1 MIRFLHPWLLLGLL
15 LVPLFLLWRRR
26 RKPATLPL
34 PALEDVAG
42 MPRTLRAR
50 LSAVPDVLRIAAV
63 CLLVVALA
71 RPQSGAREIQVVSEG
86 IDIMLAI
93 DVSGSMKAED
103 FRPNNRL
110 HVAKEVAK
118 QFVSGRTGDRIGL
131 VVFAARSFTQ
141 CPLTTDY
148 PVLLGLIDRVD
159 FGMIEDGTAV
169 GLALANA
176 TNRLKGSPGKS
187 KVVILLTDGRNNA
200 GNIDPLTAA
209 DVARA
214 MGVRVYTI
222 GAGVEG
228 EALYPV
234 DDPVFGRRYVRMP
247 SEVDEKTLREIAKRT
262 GGLYF
267 RATDAQA
274 LAQIYQKIGD
284 LEKSRI
290 ETREYVQY
298 SELGAYLAIPA
309 LALVVLEIVLAASVF
324 LRVP

>member
-1 MIRFLHPWLLLGLL
+1 MIRFLYPWLLLGLL
-15 LVPLFLLWRRR
+15 LVPAFLLWRRR
-26 RKPATLPL
+26 RRAAALPL
-34 PALEDVAG
+34 PALDEVSE
-42 MPRTLRAR
+42 MPRTMRVRLAGIPEWLRVMA
-50 LSAVPDVLRIAAV
+50 L

-71 RPQSGAREIQVVSEG
+71 RPQSGEREIQVVSEG
-86 IDIMLAI
+86 IDIVLAVDI
-93 DVSGSMKAED
+93 SGSMKAED

-118 QFVSGRTGDRIGL
+118 QFVQGRTGDRIGL

-148 PVLLGLIDRVD
+148 SVLLGLIDRVD

-176 TNRLKGSPGKS
+176 TNRLKASPAKG

-214 MGVRVYTI
+214 LGVRVYTI

-234 DDPVFGRRYVRMP
+234 NDPVFGRRYVRMP
-247 SEVDEKTLREIAKRT
+247 SQVDDAMLEEIARRT

-267 RATDAQA
+267 RAADAEA
-274 LAQIYQKIGD
+274 LAQIYRRIGE
-284 LEKSRI
+284 LEKTRV
-290 ETREYVQY
+290 ETREYVRY
-298 SELGAYLAIPA
+298 SELGAFLAIPA
-309 LALVVLEIVLAASVF
+309 LALIVLEIVLAATVF

>member
-1 MIRFLHPWLLLGLL
+1 MIRLLHPWILLALL
-15 LVPLFLLWRRR
+15 LVPAFLVWKRR
-26 RKPATLPL
+26 RKPAALPL
-34 PALEDVAG
+34 PALDAVPG
-42 MPRTLRAR
+42 MPCTWRSR
-50 LSAVPDVLRIAAV
+50 LASVPEALRIIAL
-63 CLLVVALA
+63 CLLVVALS
-71 RPQSGAREIQVVSEG
+71 RPQSGEREIQVVSEG

-93 DVSGSMKAED
+93 DISGSMKAED

-148 PVLLGLIDRVD
+148 PVLIGLIDRVD

-176 TNRLKGSPGKS
+176 TNRLKGSHAKS

-209 DVARA
+209 DVAA
-214 MGVRVYTI
+214 ALGVRAYTI

-234 DDPVFGRRYVRMP
+234 NDPVFGRRYQRMP
-247 SEVDEKTLREIAKRT
+247 SQVDDETLGEIARRT

-267 RATDAQA
+267 RATDAEA
-274 LAQIYQKIGD
+274 LAQIYTRIGE
-284 LEKSRI
+284 LEKTRV

-298 SELGAYLAIPA
+298 SELGAFLAIPA
-309 LALVVLEIVLAASVF
+309 IVLVVLEIVLAATVL